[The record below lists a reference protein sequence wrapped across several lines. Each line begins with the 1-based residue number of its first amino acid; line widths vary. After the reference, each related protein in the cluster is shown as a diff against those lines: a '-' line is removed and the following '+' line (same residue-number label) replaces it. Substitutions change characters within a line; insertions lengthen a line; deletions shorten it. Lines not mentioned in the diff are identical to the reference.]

1 MKKMCLMMVGIVVA
15 WAVGAQASLYSN
27 SCDSLAGWNDN
38 SSGAM
43 TLQSGGPSGTYIQF
57 IGNGG
62 ATMTLVPNA
71 GSQAT
76 GVNVQAGD
84 KLVVDIRGWAQDFS
98 INYVNDGNWT
108 NLTGVPGNPW
118 IYMGSNWQHF
128 EFTFPVSG
136 LANYLSFNIY
146 ASGQQIGVDNLA
158 IVPEPVTLS
167 LLGSMGL
174 FLVARRR
181 R

>member
-1 MKKMCLMMVGIVVA
+1 MVAGLVVA

-27 SCDSLAGWNDN
+27 SCDSLTGWNDN
-38 SSGAM
+38 SSGTM
-43 TLQSGGPSGTYIQF
+43 TLQSGGSSGTYIQF

-62 ATMTLVPNA
+62 ATMTLVPSV
-71 GSQAT
+71 GGQS

-84 KLVVDIRGWAQDFS
+84 KLIVDLKGWAQDFS
-98 INYVNDGNWT
+98 LNYTNDGNWI

-118 IYMGSNWQHF
+118 IYMDGNWQHF
-128 EFTFPVSG
+128 EFTFPASG
-136 LANYLSFNIY
+136 LANYISFNIY
-146 ASGQQIGVDNLA
+146 ASGQQVGVDNLS

-174 FLVARRR
+174 FLVVRRR